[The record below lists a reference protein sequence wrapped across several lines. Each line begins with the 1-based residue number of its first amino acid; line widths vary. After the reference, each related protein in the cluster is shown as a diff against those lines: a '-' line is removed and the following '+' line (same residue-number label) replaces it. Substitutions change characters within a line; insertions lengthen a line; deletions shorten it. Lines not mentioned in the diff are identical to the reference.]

1 MTAEANRRGTGIVL
15 PRRWRLVSG
24 RARSRK
30 GGTSEILI
38 GAAILGI
45 MLVIAALAPVLA
57 PVDPLRQDVMAA
69 LLPPGTPGHP
79 LGTDALGRDVLSRLL
94 YGAQVDLFLAI
105 AAVVLPFGIG
115 LTVGAV
121 AGYFG
126 GVFDRVVVAIINV
139 VYAFP
144 MLVLLIAL
152 VFVLGPGIPTIIVA
166 ITLIAWVAY
175 ARLAR
180 DLVRRERAKEYVQ
193 AAKVTGVPTGRILF
207 GHVFPN
213 VVAQPVIFATS
224 DIVATMLFI
233 TSLGFLGL
241 GVPAPTPD
249 WGTMISE
256 AQPYMGVAPWMAIFP
271 GLSIATA
278 GLALALIAD
287 GLARRWDAE

>member
-1 MTAEANRRGTGIVL
+1 MTTELNAAQATLTL
-15 PRRWRLVSG
+15 PRRWRLVAN
-24 RARSRK
+24 RTASRR
-30 GGTSEILI
+30 GGSTEIMT
-38 GAAILGI
+38 GAAILAI
-45 MLVIAALAPVLA
+45 MLVVAALAPVLA
-57 PVDPLRQDVMAA
+57 PADPLRQDVSAA
-69 LLPPGTPGHP
+69 LMPPGTPGHP

-94 YGAQVDLFLAI
+94 YGARLDLFLSI
-105 AAVVLPFGIG
+105 VAVVLPFVIG

-126 GVFDRVVVAIINV
+126 GVFDRIVVSIINV

-180 DLVRRERAKEYVQ
+180 DLVRRERAREYVQ

-207 GHVFPN
+207 RHIFPN
-213 VVAQPVIFATS
+213 IIAQPVIFATS

-256 AQPYMGVAPWMAIFP
+256 AQPYMGIAPWMAVFP
-271 GLSIATA
+271 GLSIALA

>member
-1 MTAEANRRGTGIVL
+1 VTTIAAKASTL
-15 PRRWRLVSG
+15 PRRWRLIAN
-24 RARSRK
+24 RAPARAAGTAEIVT
-30 GGTSEILI
+30 GGV
-38 GAAILGI
+38 ILGA
-45 MLVIAALAPVLA
+45 MLIIALLAPVLA
-57 PVDPLRQDVMAA
+57 PDDPLRQDVVEAF
-69 LLPPGTPGHP
+69 LPPGSAGHP

-94 YGAQVDLFLAI
+94 YGARVDLFLSI
-105 AAVVLPFGIG
+105 AAVVLPFVIG
-115 LTVGAV
+115 LTVGAI

-126 GVFDRVVVAIINV
+126 GIFDRIVVAIINV

-166 ITLIAWVAY
+166 ITMIAWVAY

-193 AAKVTGVPTGRILF
+193 AAKIGGIPTGRILF
-207 GHVFPN
+207 GHIFPN
-213 VVAQPVIFATS
+213 IIAQPVIFATS

-249 WGTMISE
+249 WGAMISE
-256 AQPYMGVAPWMAIFP
+256 AQAYVGMAPWLAVFP
-271 GLSIATA
+271 GLSIALA

-287 GLARRWDAE
+287 GLARRWDTE